1 MRKRNGIVLV
11 GMLAVALVVA
21 GYFIRKEKQIVVV
34 DPWTAVP
41 SDAFL
46 IIETSDFPELLT
58 RATDR
63 NGIISILS
71 DMKWAAAVTDAA
83 AAVDL
88 EIRAAGCGDAGAS
101 GGGGRRDAPG
111 LGRAG
116 AGGRESGGGVRWDDR
131 AVKGS
136 AVRDPQCDLGV
147 VQL

>member
-1 MRKRNGIVLV
+1 M

-63 NGIISILS
+63 NGIISMLS

-83 AAVDL
+83 AAVDS
-88 EIRAAGCGDAGAS
+88 IT
-101 GGGGRRDAPG
+101 GGRDVRELISNRKVPG
-111 LGRAG
+111 R
-116 AGGRESGGGVRWDDR
+116 S
-131 AVKGS
+131 
-136 AVRDPQCDLGV
+136 
-147 VQL
+147 